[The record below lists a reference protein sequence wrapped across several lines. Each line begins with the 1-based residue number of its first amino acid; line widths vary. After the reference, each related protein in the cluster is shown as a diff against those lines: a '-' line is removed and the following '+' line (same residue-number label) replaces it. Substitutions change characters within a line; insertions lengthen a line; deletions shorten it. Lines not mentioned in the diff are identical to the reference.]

1 MPLLRCAHFWSHD
14 TLKEKKRI
22 YELDFILKK
31 KKKTNLLII
40 IIKAYKNVA
49 KFLHRTLM
57 GLPNELM
64 CYKNIKVLLTM
75 AEGGPYKV
83 NPYIE

>member
-22 YELDFILKK
+22 YELGFILKK
-31 KKKTNLLII
+31 NPNLLII

-49 KFLHRTLM
+49 KFFTQNTT
-57 GLPNELM
+57 G
-64 CYKNIKVLLTM
+64 TS
-75 AEGGPYKV
+75 
-83 NPYIE
+83 